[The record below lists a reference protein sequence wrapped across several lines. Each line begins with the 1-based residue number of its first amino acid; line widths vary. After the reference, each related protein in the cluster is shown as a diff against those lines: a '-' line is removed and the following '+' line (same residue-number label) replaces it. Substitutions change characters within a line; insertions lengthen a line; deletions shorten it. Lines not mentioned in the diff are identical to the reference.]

1 MRKILMM
8 AVLAF
13 LSLQGVGA
21 RASGISLLESGKKKL
36 VAQEDMVKKD
46 TVKKV
51 TAYEKL
57 LKDGGSECEVCLRYA
72 TSKITGILKCRILF

>member
-21 RASGISLLESGKKKL
+21 RASGISLLEHRKIRSRK
-36 VAQEDMVKKD
+36 
-46 TVKKV
+46 T
-51 TAYEKL
+51 L
-57 LKDGGSECEVCLRYA
+57 LRK
-72 TSKITGILKCRILF
+72 

>member
-13 LSLQGVGA
+13 LSLQGVGG
-21 RASGISLLESGKKKL
+21 SCQWYISSGKWK
-36 VAQEDMVKKD
+36 EETGSTGEIRSKKD

-57 LKDGGSECEVCLRYA
+57 LKDGGSECEGMFTVRH
-72 TSKITGILKCRILF
+72 IQR

>member
-21 RASGISLLESGKKKL
+21 RASGKWKEETGSTGRYG
-36 VAQEDMVKKD
+36 QERH
-46 TVKKV
+46 
-51 TAYEKL
+51 
-57 LKDGGSECEVCLRYA
+57 C
-72 TSKITGILKCRILF
+72 

>member
-36 VAQEDMVKKD
+36 VAQEIRSRK
-46 TVKKV
+46 T
-51 TAYEKL
+51 L
-57 LKDGGSECEVCLRYA
+57 LRK
-72 TSKITGILKCRILF
+72 

>member
-36 VAQEDMVKKD
+36 VAQEDTVKKD

-51 TAYEKL
+51 K
-57 LKDGGSECEVCLRYA
+57 K
-72 TSKITGILKCRILF
+72 TSHRLGENICKRHI

>member
-21 RASGISLLESGKKKL
+21 RAKEETGSTGRYG
-36 VAQEDMVKKD
+36 QERH
-46 TVKKV
+46 
-51 TAYEKL
+51 
-57 LKDGGSECEVCLRYA
+57 C
-72 TSKITGILKCRILF
+72 

>member
-21 RASGISLLESGKKKL
+21 RASGISLLESGNTGRYG
-36 VAQEDMVKKD
+36 QERH
-46 TVKKV
+46 
-51 TAYEKL
+51 
-57 LKDGGSECEVCLRYA
+57 C
-72 TSKITGILKCRILF
+72 

>member
-36 VAQEDMVKKD
+36 VAQEDTVKKD

-51 TAYEKL
+51 TCL
-57 LKDGGSECEVCLRYA
+57 LY
-72 TSKITGILKCRILF
+72 TSPSPRDCS

>member
-21 RASGISLLESGKKKL
+21 RASGIFW
-36 VAQEDMVKKD
+36 
-46 TVKKV
+46 KV
-51 TAYEKL
+51 E
-57 LKDGGSECEVCLRYA
+57 R
-72 TSKITGILKCRILF
+72 RNW